1 MNKSKYSL
9 RKKKHAK
16 TKIALANAFIEK
28 LKTTRFSDIS
38 IKEICQKVEVSEGTF
53 YNYFPQKLDMIS
65 YFQNLSLLKIEW
77 KLNQQKSK
85 LSPLGLIELSFDL
98 FAETIQQPY
107 LFFEI
112 VSVFTSQHTRPQK
125 GNLTPAEKF
134 YAYPEYPDIEE
145 IKIKSLDDFFLKYLK
160 KAKREGQINKSID
173 SRDMVTVLK
182 SILVGVPL
190 TIEINDFNNLS
201 KIYKKQLILFKK
213 AFLIDNQ

>member
-1 MNKSKYSL
+1 MPKEKYSL

-16 TKIALANAFIEK
+16 TKIALANAFIQK

-38 IKEICQKVEVSEGTF
+38 IKEICQEVEVSEGTF
-53 YNYFPQKLDMIS
+53 YNYFPQKLDTIS
-65 YFQNLSLLKIEW
+65 YFQSLSLLKIEW

-85 LSPLGLIELSFDL
+85 LNPLDLIELSFDL

-112 VSVFTSQHTRPQK
+112 VSVFTSQHVKPQK

-134 YAYPEYPDIEE
+134 YAYPEYFGIEE

-160 KAKREGQINKSID
+160 QAKKEGQINKSIGTE
-173 SRDMVTVLK
+173 DMVTVLK

-190 TIEINDFNNLS
+190 TIKMEDFSKLS
-201 KIYKKQLILFKK
+201 KIYKTQLDLFKK
-213 AFLIDNQ
+213 AFEVKK